1 MQKFLTAAAAFVV
14 SAALGVGLLV
24 LVAVA
29 IAVIHI
35 ERQHT
40 SGMGAFAG
48 GVNHIT
54 VFAVPLLCG
63 ILGAVYTLR
72 RTNPKS

>member
-1 MQKFLTAAAAFVV
+1 MQKFLIAAAAFVV
-14 SAALGVGLLV
+14 FAALGVGLLV
-24 LVAVA
+24 LVAVL

-35 ERQHT
+35 QRQHT

-63 ILGAVYTLR
+63 LFGSLYALR
-72 RTNPKS
+72 RTKTSS